1 MVASTIERSGASEVA
16 AMTRLSPQEQ
26 EAALAG
32 LPGWQ
37 RSDQMD
43 AIVKEYHFR
52 TFRAA
57 MRFVNDV
64 AAIAAELRHH
74 PDILIRYNRV
84 SLMLTTH
91 DEGGVTERD
100 VAFARRV
107 EAERGA
113 G

>member
-1 MVASTIERSGASEVA
+1 
-16 AMTRLSPQEQ
+16 MTRLSPQEQ
-26 EAALAG
+26 EAALAD
-32 LPGWQ
+32 LPGWL
-37 RSDQMD
+37 RSDGTD
-43 AIVKEYHFR
+43 ALVKEYRFT

-84 SLMLTTH
+84 TLTLTTH
-91 DEGGVTERD
+91 DEGGVTEQD

-107 EAERGA
+107 DTEPETIS
-113 G
+113 